1 MVCTI
6 LLKPSLSN
14 IPTVMQLLIPDW
26 QYNPI
31 FHNCAI
37 NNRIN
42 YDLEELP
49 DKINRKLTRY
59 KGTAHKGNANVVKGY
74 I

>member
-1 MVCTI
+1 
-6 LLKPSLSN
+6 
-14 IPTVMQLLIPDW
+14 MQLLIPDW